1 MKDAPAPP
9 ASYNHRM
16 ARRTLHISEADAARD
31 FAALL
36 AHVRAGADVV
46 IEQGDLPVAI
56 LRPAMPPIRLLSES
70 LQAARQH
77 PPTATL
83 DPDFGR
89 HLNDAIASHREG
101 ITPPA
106 WD

>member
-1 MKDAPAPP
+1 
-9 ASYNHRM
+9 M
-16 ARRTLHISEADAARD
+16 ARKTLHIPEDDAARD
-31 FAALL
+31 FASLL
-36 AHVRAGADVV
+36 AQVRAGAEVV
-46 IEQGDLPVAI
+46 IEHDNLPVAV
-56 LRPAMPPIRLLSES
+56 LRPATPPIRLLSES
-70 LQAARQH
+70 LQAARQN

-89 HLNDAIASHREG
+89 RLNDAIASHREG

>member
-1 MKDAPAPP
+1 MKDGPGSP
-9 ASYNHRM
+9 ASYHRGM
-16 ARRTLHISEADAARD
+16 ARKALHVSEADATRD
-31 FAALL
+31 FASLL
-36 AHVRAGADVV
+36 AHVRAGAEVV
-46 IEQGDLPVAI
+46 IEHDDLPAAI
-56 LRPAMPPIRLLSES
+56 LRPATPPIRLLSES
-70 LQAARQH
+70 LQAARQN

-83 DPDFGR
+83 DPDFGH